1 MGEYKGSGLALMLGL
16 LGGVLNG
23 AAFGRDVVDFNA
35 DDSSE
40 TNTGHFI
47 IAADITRFIPL
58 ETFNAE
64 VDRHV
69 REFKQSKRLP
79 GVDEIRLPGDRRARV
94 PRRAPARWR
103 ADRAGA
109 DGAARQARG
118 GIESDAA
125 AGTMRSRRIARRK
138 GFVMPGHSRSKNG
151 VASLAYVP
159 GIQSYAWLAMAQRRG
174 LLASL
179 GNDGC

>member
-23 AAFGRDVVDFNA
+23 AAFGRGVVDFNA

-47 IAADITRFIPL
+47 IAADVTRFIPL

-69 REFKQSKRLP
+69 RDFKQSKRLP
-79 GVDEIRLPGDRRARV
+79 GVDEIRLPGDRRRECRAERLHNGV
-94 PRRAPARWR
+94 PIAPA
-103 ADRAGA
+103 
-109 DGAARQARG
+109 
-118 GIESDAA
+118 
-125 AGTMRSRRIARRK
+125 
-138 GFVMPGHSRSKNG
+138 
-151 VASLAYVP
+151 
-159 GIQSYAWLAMAQRRG
+159 
-174 LLASL
+174 LLAQL
-179 GNDGC
+179 DKLAAELKVTPLRER